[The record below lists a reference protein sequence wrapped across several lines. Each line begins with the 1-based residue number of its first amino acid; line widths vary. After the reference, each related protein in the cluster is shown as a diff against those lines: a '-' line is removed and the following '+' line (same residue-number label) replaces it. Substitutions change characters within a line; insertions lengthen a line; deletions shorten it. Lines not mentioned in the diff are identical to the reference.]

1 MSCKQFL
8 KRTQIKNLKSI
19 FPPEDLLLTPEQK
32 LIFGTDSSRMLDMP
46 WAVVRPKSPEQVR
59 DFLYFAQKERIP
71 VFPRARA
78 TNMVGACVPRGGGI
92 VLSLLKLNRI
102 LDLDEQDFVA
112 VVEPGVI
119 TYELQKALA
128 AKGLFYPPDPASV
141 RISTIGGNVST
152 NAGGMRALKYGVT
165 RDYVLGLEV
174 VLPGGKLLNLGSRC
188 HKNVVGLDLTRL
200 FIGSEGTLGVFT
212 RIYLKVLPK
221 PPFTASFLVGFSD
234 LDQALDTVQQIFQA
248 GILPTA
254 LEIMPDLV
262 LKCIEDIAPVP
273 WPKGTNAV
281 LLIKLDGHEQGVKQ
295 NLVELEK
302 ICAQAS
308 VRLKGLGKEEEELW
322 ELRRLINP
330 ASFKLRPTKM
340 SEDITVPRGKIKEAM
355 ERIKQVG
362 QKYGLPILT
371 FGHIGDGNIHTN
383 IMYDVGDDQEAA
395 NAQKAKKEIL
405 RIVLGLG
412 GTLSGE
418 HGIGLTK
425 APFISWQVEPEVLM
439 AMRQIKKVFDPY
451 NIMNPGKG
459 Y

>member
-1 MSCKQFL
+1 
-8 KRTQIKNLKSI
+8 
-19 FPPEDLLLTPEQK
+19 
-32 LIFGTDSSRMLDMP
+32 MP
-46 WAVVRPKSPEQVR
+46 WAVVRPKSAEQVR
-59 DFLYFAQKERIP
+59 DFLCFAQKEKIP
-71 VFPRARA
+71 VFTRARG

-92 VLSLLKLNRI
+92 VLSLLKLGRI
-102 LDLDEQDFVA
+102 LDVDEHDFVA
-112 VVEPGVI
+112 VVEPGVV
-119 TYELQKALA
+119 TYELQKALC

-141 RISTIGGNVST
+141 RISTLGGNVST

-165 RDYVLGLEV
+165 RDYVLGLQV
-174 VLPGGKLLNLGSRC
+174 VLPGGKILNLGSRC

-212 RIYLKVLPK
+212 RIYLKVLPM

-234 LDQALDTVQQIFQA
+234 LDQALDTVNQIFQA

-273 WPKGTNAV
+273 WPEGTNAV
-281 LLIKLDGHEQGVKQ
+281 LLIKLDGHEQGVKE
-295 NLVELEK
+295 NLRELEK
-302 ICAQAS
+302 ICVTAN
-308 VRLKGLGKEEEELW
+308 VRLKGMGRDEEDLW

-330 ASFKLRPTKM
+330 ASFKLKPDKM
-340 SEDITVPRGKIKEAM
+340 SEDITVPRGKVKAAIESIKE
-355 ERIKQVG
+355 VG

-383 IMYDVGDDQEAA
+383 IMYDA
-395 NAQKAKKEIL
+395 NDAKESKRAKQAKKEIL
-405 RIVLGLG
+405 KIVLKLG

-425 APFISWQVEPEVLM
+425 RSFISWQVEPDVLM

>member
-1 MSCKQFL
+1 
-8 KRTQIKNLKSI
+8 
-19 FPPEDLLLTPEQK
+19 
-32 LIFGTDSSRMLDMP
+32 MP
-46 WAVVRPKSPEQVR
+46 WAVVRPESPEQVR

-71 VFPRARA
+71 VFPRARG

-119 TYELQKALA
+119 TYELQQALA
-128 AKGLFYPPDPASV
+128 AKRLFYPPDPASV

-188 HKNVVGLDLTRL
+188 HKNVVGLDLTSL

-248 GILPTA
+248 GFLPTA

-295 NLVELEK
+295 NLAELEK
-302 ICAQAS
+302 ICAQAN
-308 VRLKGLGKEEEELW
+308 VRLKGLGKEEEDLW

-355 ERIKQVG
+355 EKIKQVG

-383 IMYDVGDDQEAA
+383 IMYDAGDDQEAA

-425 APFISWQVEPEVLM
+425 ASFISWQVEPDVLM
-439 AMRQIKKVFDPY
+439 AMRQIKRLFDPY